1 MASASGVPQQICAR
15 AQALADQ
22 VAARTGAAVDATQ
35 LLTGRA
41 VQLGWAPH
49 GPVSA
54 GGATRL
60 LGGADGWCALTLAR
74 ADDIDAVPALVG
86 ADRVD
91 DPWQAVQGGVDDHGA
106 AAVVERARLLG
117 LPAALLGE
125 TAAAAPRIRTTGRAR
140 SRPLADLLVADL
152 SSMWAG
158 PLCGHL
164 LANAGA
170 TVVKVESPRRPDG
183 TRAGPAAFY
192 DWMNGGK
199 LSYTVDFGDTEALR
213 RLLSVAD
220 VVIES
225 SRPAAL
231 NRRGF
236 GPDAVEARDGRVWVQ
251 ITGHGADAPG
261 ADWVAFG
268 DDAAVSGAL
277 VGYDGGLPVFVGDA
291 IADPLTGLQA
301 AEAVTASLGRG
312 GGELIEVSM
321 AATAARYAGLGG
333 ELQCAAAPEPAVR
346 APASGADNGRVHT
359 MIEERWSVSC

>member
-1 MASASGVPQQICAR
+1 MATALGVPQQICAR
-15 AQALADQ
+15 AQELADQ
-22 VAARTGAAVDATQ
+22 VAARTGVGVDATQ

-41 VQLGWAPH
+41 LQMGWGPR

-60 LGGADGWCALTLAR
+60 LGGVDGWCALTLAR
-74 ADDIDAVPALVG
+74 ADDLDAVPALIG

-91 DPWQAVQGGVDDHGA
+91 DPWRAVQDMVDGHGVA
-106 AAVVERARLLG
+106 EVVERARLLG
-117 LPAALLGE
+117 LPAAVLGE
-125 TAAAAPRIRTTGRAR
+125 SAAAAPRIRTTAPPRH
-140 SRPLADLLVADL
+140 RPYAQLLVVDL

-164 LANAGA
+164 LARAGA
-170 TVVKVESPRRPDG
+170 TVVKVESPQRPDG
-183 TRAGPAAFY
+183 TRAGPVAFY

-199 LSYTVDFGDTEALR
+199 LSYAVDFDDAEALR

-220 VVIES
+220 VVIEA

-231 NRRGF
+231 RRRGL
-236 GPDAVEARDGRVWVQ
+236 GPDAGESRAGRVWVQ

-261 ADWVAFG
+261 SDWVAFG

-277 VGYDGGLPVFVGDA
+277 VGYDGGRPVFVGDA

-301 AEAVTASLGRG
+301 ADAVTASLSRG
-312 GGELIEVSM
+312 GGELIEISM

-333 ELQCAAAPEPAVR
+333 ELVCAAVPEPGGTAPE
-346 APASGADNGRVHT
+346 SGADNVRVRA
-359 MIEERWSVSC
+359 IVEERRSVPC

>member
-1 MASASGVPQQICAR
+1 MASASGVPQQICVR
-15 AQALADQ
+15 AQEVADQ
-22 VAARTGAAVDATQ
+22 VAARTGVGVDATQ

-41 VQLGWAPH
+41 LQMGWAPR

-74 ADDIDAVPALVG
+74 PDDLDAVPALVG
-86 ADRVD
+86 ADRVY
-91 DPWQAVQGGVDDHGA
+91 DPWRAVQDEVDGRGA
-106 AAVVERARLLG
+106 AEVVERARLLG
-117 LPAALLGE
+117 LPAAMLDE
-125 TAAAAPRIRTTGRAR
+125 SAAAAPRVHPTGP
-140 SRPLADLLVADL
+140 SRNRPYTQLMIVDL

-158 PLCGHL
+158 PLCGQL
-164 LANAGA
+164 LAGAGA

-183 TRAGPAAFY
+183 TRAGPAAFF

-199 LSYTVDFGDTEALR
+199 LSYAVDFDDTEALR

-220 VVIES
+220 VVIEA

-231 NRRGF
+231 RRRGI
-236 GPDAVEARDGRVWVQ
+236 GPDIGEARAGRVWLQ
-251 ITGHGADAPG
+251 ITGHGTDAPG
-261 ADWVAFG
+261 SDWVAFG

-277 VGYDGGLPVFVGDA
+277 VGYDGDRPVFVGDA

-301 AEAVTASLGRG
+301 ADAVTASLSRG

-321 AATAARYAGLGG
+321 AATAACYAGLGG
-333 ELQCAAAPEPAVR
+333 ELVCAAAPEPGVA
-346 APASGADNGRVHT
+346 APKSGADNARVHA
-359 MIEERWSVSC
+359 MVEERWSVSC